1 MEARISWPSSSSS
14 SSSWPQPKISN
25 SVVTT
30 SHTRQKMVID
40 STSPWLSSL
49 VVAPVVHQRRIR
61 RRGCRYRFP
70 STVIRPVAL
79 VDSSKRITVA
89 LVIVRVLVLVLV
101 IACEMFRLV
110 DIVNPQRRRAPTI
123 VKRTMATSLPSSTV
137 PALMTIVT
145 VLVDEA
151 GEKFPNAVCASVSSM
166 DCSPRP
172 NDKRST
178 AVDPP
183 V

>member
-1 MEARISWPSSSSS
+1 
-14 SSSWPQPKISN
+14 
-25 SVVTT
+25 
-30 SHTRQKMVID
+30 MVID

-61 RRGCRYRFP
+61 RRGCRYRNP
-70 STVIRPVAL
+70 KSTVIRPVAL
-79 VDSSKRITVA
+79 VDSSIRITVA